1 MWSVGTFLYSSLI
14 EQPQELDEELIK
26 DFETPLLILFIW
38 VWSFSWEKCFITR
51 PGDFF
56 GLSWLQVSQP
66 TFAQ

>member
-38 VWSFSWEKCFITR
+38 VWSF
-51 PGDFF
+51 
-56 GLSWLQVSQP
+56 
-66 TFAQ
+66 